1 MENSQELKGLG
12 IGLLAGAA
20 IGLAVGMLYAPKSG
34 VETRH
39 LLKEKALEAREKAGE
54 MVQKVKEKA
63 HAKHAIETA

>member
-39 LLKEKALEAREKAGE
+39 LLKEKALEARKKL
-54 MVQKVKEKA
+54 VRWCRK
-63 HAKHAIETA
+63 